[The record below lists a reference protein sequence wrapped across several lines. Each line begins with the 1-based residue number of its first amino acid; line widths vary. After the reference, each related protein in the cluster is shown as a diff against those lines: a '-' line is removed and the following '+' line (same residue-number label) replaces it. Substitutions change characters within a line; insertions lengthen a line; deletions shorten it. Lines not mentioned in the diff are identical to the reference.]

1 MKKYFTILV
10 LLVAGVFALLGQ
22 QPADTTAVNVV
33 TGGTLAEFFKN
44 NLWVLIFI
52 AYSILEAWFGQTNW
66 IKEGSVLAFIWNWIG
81 RIIKKQI
88 PSVKGKF
95 MSDEKIKAVRGLKM
109 IALLVMF
116 SALSLGAYS
125 QSRWD
130 GFFEKK
136 QGTKV
141 ELLKGEGDQSYNWF
155 VRPAAQLTAIKL
167 EYDAEKKIFNP
178 GEFSAA
184 GIGLGYQH
192 YAEHNGELVNDY
204 GVNALLIIN
213 GSEASNQAGFG
224 VAATVNAL
232 GFVNVGGGRDFVNDK
247 WLILMGASWS
257 F

>member
-1 MKKYFTILV
+1 MRKIIIFSM
-10 LLVAGVFALLGQ
+10 LLLLSIGVMA
-22 QPADTTAVNVV
+22 
-33 TGGTLAEFFKN
+33 
-44 NLWVLIFI
+44 
-52 AYSILEAWFGQTNW
+52 
-66 IKEGSVLAFIWNWIG
+66 
-81 RIIKKQI
+81 
-88 PSVKGKF
+88 
-95 MSDEKIKAVRGLKM
+95 
-109 IALLVMF
+109 
-116 SALSLGAYS
+116 
-125 QSRWD
+125 QSRWN

-136 QGTKV
+136 SGTKI
-141 ELLKGEGDQSYNWF
+141 ELLKGEGDQTYNWY

-167 EYDAEKKIFNP
+167 EWDAEKKLFNP

-192 YAEHNGELVNDY
+192 YTEHNGELVNDY